1 MMIIGVGCGP
11 DLITIQA
18 ARLIF
23 NARRVAGSQ
32 RALDLA
38 EEYIQEDCQVE
49 VLKDYSRLNE
59 LPPDTVL
66 LSTGDP
72 MLAGLRA
79 KDARYIPGISSLQLA
94 FARLRL
100 PLDTASVVL
109 AHGRHDRAKCLED
122 VVRYL
127 RGGKN
132 VFMVAAPGFDVK
144 TMATTLKANEIDCK
158 MAICQDLG
166 YPEES
171 IIEGTPSE
179 YPLPTSD
186 LFAIVVGR
194 W

>member
-72 MLAGLRA
+72 
-79 KDARYIPGISSLQLA
+79 
-94 FARLRL
+94 
-100 PLDTASVVL
+100 
-109 AHGRHDRAKCLED
+109 
-122 VVRYL
+122 
-127 RGGKN
+127 
-132 VFMVAAPGFDVK
+132 
-144 TMATTLKANEIDCK
+144 
-158 MAICQDLG
+158 
-166 YPEES
+166 
-171 IIEGTPSE
+171 
-179 YPLPTSD
+179 
-186 LFAIVVGR
+186 
-194 W
+194 